1 MTKNEILENGAS
13 TYITWWIYTIKNK
26 IASIIYWKL
35 LGKEK
40 NKMKLRIQK
49 TISTITNHLTK
60 DITHGND
67 LFDIFLTKHETNI
80 LKPGVSVTPT
90 PKYNIS
96 GLENDIYNFIRKL

>member
-1 MTKNEILENGAS
+1 MLESEAS

-26 IASIIYWKL
+26 IASIIYWDL
-35 LGKEK
+35 LDKDK

-49 TISTITNHLTK
+49 TISTITYYLTK